1 MAPEVYRI
9 RHGWKPA
16 RRNRKLRAHIHN
28 CQCKVDE
35 QTESKGVFLLS
46 KPTPSGILPPAKS
59 LLNCPKQHHQL
70 ETRHSNIWS
79 NGDVLIQA
87 ITAAHPSSLQVL
99 VFLEARVLTS
109 PAKEKNILHLPLN
122 APHFSPISHKLP
134 FFPKDK
140 AY

>member
-46 KPTPSGILPPAKS
+46 KPTPSGILPPAKP

-87 ITAAHPSSLQVL
+87 ITAAHPNSLQVL
-99 VFLEARVLTS
+99 VFLEARALTS
-109 PAKEKNILHLPLN
+109 SAKEKKHP
-122 APHFSPISHKLP
+122 SPST
-134 FFPKDK
+134 
-140 AY
+140 

>member
-46 KPTPSGILPPAKS
+46 KPTPSGILPPAKP

-70 ETRHSNIWS
+70 ETRYSN
-79 NGDVLIQA
+79 

-99 VFLEARVLTS
+99 VFLEARALTS

-122 APHFSPISHKLP
+122 APYFSPISHKLP

>member
-46 KPTPSGILPPAKS
+46 KPTPSGILPPAKP

-70 ETRHSNIWS
+70 ETRYSN
-79 NGDVLIQA
+79 

-99 VFLEARVLTS
+99 VFLEARALTS
-109 PAKEKNILHLPLN
+109 PAKEKKHP
-122 APHFSPISHKLP
+122 SPST
-134 FFPKDK
+134 
-140 AY
+140 